1 MANVNNAGWAPTP
14 SEPSDSGMQVKA
26 MGLKVNYTFD
36 KDSAVNCLARWA
48 PILHIQT
55 IPIDDRNRIGLVDLQ
70 TCLKAVYHYSP
81 ELADDTDRD
90 YTIYAFDY
98 SEPDTPLVGQG
109 LLSRAMQNNS
119 EGSGQFVTGRVTKN
133 MLAIFGNGI
142 SETLEVKLRL
152 TAVSRA
158 PPPAPAPTPA
168 PAQNQNQMPHQMP
181 HLHRSASTMSEN
193 GEWNSYM
200 QHNTSFNQSTNNQMA
215 SSPGMAPA
223 RPFNS
228 SYEARNEYM
237 GQSQSFHSAASQ
249 PGSRP
254 GSAEPNF
261 QRASP
266 MIMDGLPPSAP
277 PTQNQ
282 MPPDTTGPPK
292 PVTLVSKSTSRPSSR
307 ASSKAPT
314 GRPRGRPRKKP
325 AAAEGSTSGYE
336 DGTDADDGPGPRKRA
351 KITQVER
358 SNSATFGSAPD
369 SLRVAASTSG
379 SIRNFRPVGAGG
391 DAANGSHLQE
401 VPRAP
406 TPVPEHRSKNFPL
419 SRSVTQSNLRQQSMN
434 AQDQSGSFSGSFTEL
449 NRSMSQ
455 PQDARS
461 PVDSLAPSPAQTYS
475 DGPSPADIGS
485 SPPVP
490 RSRLYSAQSS
500 PAPSSP
506 ILPPM
511 PVPQPDS
518 GFMSGGF
525 EDPRLDEEQ
534 TTKPATEAPPAH
546 VVAKPKPKRSR
557 AKKKQPPKSENLI
570 MFSETP
576 GPPEFLPKT
585 SIYNPPQSNRKA
597 AEAQKALLAQQP
609 PMSEPNRVQPFELTP
624 VPGEAEQ
631 GHVSQEV
638 STGQPQNPTRPEARK
653 QSSLPPHPESIETG
667 ELPVAAELPTP
678 TEQPTTQSTL
688 APEEAVSPPIATPQ
702 EEMSDLERVL
712 MGELND
718 EHNLMETMSLD
729 LTPRPMEDLTPRA
742 MEGSQERDTA
752 CKIERADGSM
762 EPPSIPRSSVEETAE
777 PELPMPSVPA
787 SDPVFPLSSAQTVT
801 PSEPPHPQTDMVGPM
816 DSRANKNYVK
826 KQAIKQKLEDAIAK
840 GQTPPFCTNCGAVQ
854 TPTWRKIWK
863 QEHQGVP
870 EYHEYSEKAGCVTA
884 INILERGEDG
894 RPVRYEM
901 VKKALAP
908 SENKAH
914 WREVLLCNPCGIWF
928 SKWKVPRPAEK
939 WDKDQDRLSQ
949 VRKKRPTGGQGGRS
963 KKSRTKSDGQMNLAS
978 DAALPTDPLGPI
990 EDADDTVVLIAEQ
1003 RGATRRLLFPSPRK
1017 DGHQKVL
1024 GEVAIN
1030 IVQTPSEAGASKG
1043 REGEA
1048 EKENNALAIEDHN
1061 DDLVGLFGTPARP
1074 STPPPKPSNQGPF
1087 KTPTAATPSHR
1098 PITRSVTKSIRSSR
1112 SLHRTMQSP
1121 SQAANSKLQLQR
1133 TPTRTPRSTHRRSP
1147 KPQIPGTVPSHL
1159 MLEELGPFSSPFTK
1173 SINQLLSE
1181 ANDFMAPSA
1190 GDGGFN
1196 LDLSHLSHEDN
1207 GQLLG
1212 SGRFDFS
1219 TFLSTDGAMPSSPPT
1234 MSHML
1239 TSFGGHLG
1247 EDDSGD
1253 LWKNLDAI

>member
-1 MANVNNAGWAPTP
+1 MASVNNAGWAPTP

-119 EGSGQFVTGRVTKN
+119 EGNGQFVTGRVTKN

-158 PPPAPAPTPA
+158 PPPAPASTPA

-181 HLHRSASTMSEN
+181 HLHRSASAMSEN
-193 GEWNSYM
+193 SEWNSYM
-200 QHNTSFNQSTNNQMA
+200 QHNTSLNQSTNNQMA

-228 SYEARNEYM
+228 SYETRNDYM

-254 GSAEPNF
+254 GSRPGSVEPNF
-261 QRASP
+261 QRANP

-277 PTQNQ
+277 PTQSQ

-292 PVTLVSKSTSRPSSR
+292 PVTLVGKNTSRPSSR

-325 AAAEGSTSGYE
+325 AAGEGSTSGYE

-434 AQDQSGSFSGSFTEL
+434 VQDQSGSFSGSFTEL

-534 TTKPATEAPPAH
+534 TTKPAAEAPPAPI
-546 VVAKPKPKRSR
+546 VAKPKPKRSR
-557 AKKKQPPKSENLI
+557 AKKKQPTKSDNLI

-624 VPGEAEQ
+624 VPGEVEQ
-631 GHVSQEV
+631 GHMSQEV
-638 STGQPQNPTRPEARK
+638 STAQSQNPTRPETRG
-653 QSSLPPHPESIETG
+653 QLSLPLPESIETR
-667 ELPVAAELPTP
+667 ELPVAAGLPTP
-678 TEQPTTQSTL
+678 TEQPTTQATL

-718 EHNLMETMSLD
+718 EHNLMETMSLE
-729 LTPRPMEDLTPRA
+729 LTPRPMGDLTPRA
-742 MEGSQERDTA
+742 MEGSQECDTT

-762 EPPSIPRSSVEETAE
+762 EPPSFPRSSVEETVE

-914 WREVLLCNPCGIWF
+914 WKETGREVGQGPGSL
-928 SKWKVPRPAEK
+928 VPSPEEETH
-939 WDKDQDRLSQ
+939 WWS
-949 VRKKRPTGGQGGRS
+949 GGRS
-963 KKSRTKSDGQMNLAS
+963 KKSRTKSDGQMNLTS
-978 DAALPTDPLGPI
+978 DAGLPTDPLGPV
-990 EDADDTVVLIAEQ
+990 EDADDTVVLVAEQ
-1003 RGATRRLLFPSPRK
+1003 RVASGSQQTSNSKAPGSSHSQTSNHSKSRGTPGSPIAVDDGELGATRRLLFPSPRK
-1017 DGHQKVL
+1017 DGQHKVL
-1024 GEVAIN
+1024 D
-1030 IVQTPSEAGASKG
+1030 
-1043 REGEA
+1043 
-1048 EKENNALAIEDHN
+1048 DHN
-1061 DDLVGLFGTPARP
+1061 DDMVGLFGTPARP

-1121 SQAANSKLQLQR
+1121 SQAANSMLQLQR

-1147 KPQIPGTVPSHL
+1147 RPQIPGTVPAHL
-1159 MLEELGPFSSPFTK
+1159 MMEELGPFSSPFTK

-1247 EDDSGD
+1247 EDDSAD
-1253 LWKNLDAI
+1253 LWKNLDAM

>member
-1 MANVNNAGWAPTP
+1 MANVNNAGWAPSP

-119 EGSGQFVTGRVTKN
+119 EGNGQFVTGRVTKN

-181 HLHRSASTMSEN
+181 HLHRSASAMSEN

-200 QHNTSFNQSTNNQMA
+200 QHSTSFNQSANNQMA
-215 SSPGMAPA
+215 SSPRMAPA

-254 GSAEPNF
+254 GSRPGSAEPNF
-261 QRASP
+261 QRTNT

-314 GRPRGRPRKKP
+314 GRPRGRPRKKL

-490 RSRLYSAQSS
+490 RSRLYSTQSS

-534 TTKPATEAPPAH
+534 TTKPATEAPPAP

-557 AKKKQPPKSENLI
+557 AKKKQPPKSDNLI

-609 PMSEPNRVQPFELTP
+609 PMSEPNRVQPFELPP
-624 VPGEAEQ
+624 VPGEVEQ

-638 STGQPQNPTRPEARK
+638 STGQPQIPMRPEARE
-653 QSSLPPHPESIETG
+653 QSSLPLPESIETR

-762 EPPSIPRSSVEETAE
+762 EPPSFPRSSVEETAE

-863 QEHQGVP
+863 QEHQGCP
-870 EYHEYSEKAGCVTA
+870 SS
-884 INILERGEDG
+884 LERGASMQ
-894 RPVRYEM
+894 PMWHM
-901 VKKALAP
+901 VL
-908 SENKAH
+908 
-914 WREVLLCNPCGIWF
+914 
-928 SKWKVPRPAEK
+928 KVESTK
-939 WDKDQDRLSQ
+939 
-949 VRKKRPTGGQGGRS
+949 TGGEVGQGPRSLVPSPEEETHWWSGGRS
-963 KKSRTKSDGQMNLAS
+963 KKSRTKSDGQMNLTS

-1003 RGATRRLLFPSPRK
+1003 RVASGSQQTSNSKAPGSSHSQASNHSKGRGTPGSPIAVDDGELGATRRLLFPSPRK
-1017 DGHQKVL
+1017 DGHHKVL

-1074 STPPPKPSNQGPF
+1074 STPTPKPSNQGPF

-1098 PITRSVTKSIRSSR
+1098 PITRSVTNARPR
-1112 SLHRTMQSP
+1112 EPLVLHIAVPP
-1121 SQAANSKLQLQR
+1121 S
-1133 TPTRTPRSTHRRSP
+1133 
-1147 KPQIPGTVPSHL
+1147 PQIPGTVPAHL